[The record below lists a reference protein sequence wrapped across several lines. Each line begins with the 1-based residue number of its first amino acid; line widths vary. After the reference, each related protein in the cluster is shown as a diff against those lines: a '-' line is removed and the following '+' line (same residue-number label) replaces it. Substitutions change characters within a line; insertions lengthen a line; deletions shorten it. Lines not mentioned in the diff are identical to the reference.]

1 MTNIDQKSD
10 VSQLQKM
17 ELELLLEAIYRHYG
31 YDFRNYAAPF
41 LQRRILNRMAVEK
54 LKTVSGLQEKV
65 LHEPLVMERL
75 LKDFSINVTEMF
87 RDPSFFESLREKV
100 IPLVRDYPA
109 IRIWHV
115 GCGSG
120 EEVYSMAILLHEAG
134 ILEKT
139 RIYATDINQVNLEK
153 AKQGSFP
160 LEKMKLY
167 TTNYIQSGGEKAFSE
182 YYSVKND
189 GACFSPFLKK
199 NMVFFQH
206 NLVTDQSFN
215 EFHIIICRNVM
226 IYFNKK
232 LQNHVHQLLYE
243 SLFNSGFLG
252 LGNREEIRF
261 TNYAEHYEVLHSA
274 EKLYRKNN

>member
-1 MTNIDQKSD
+1 MKGDQKQD
-10 VSQLQKM
+10 VTQLQKIEM
-17 ELELLLEAIYRHYG
+17 ELLLEAIYRHYG
-31 YDFRNYAAPF
+31 YDFRNYSAPF
-41 LQRRILNRMAVEK
+41 LQRRILNRMAAEK
-54 LKTVSGLQEKV
+54 QRTVSGLQEKV
-65 LHEPLVMERL
+65 LHDSLVMKRL
-75 LKDFSINVTEMF
+75 FKDFSINVTEMF
-87 RDPSFFESLREKV
+87 RDPSFFQTLRQRV
-100 IPLVRDYPA
+100 LPLVRDYPA
-109 IRIWHV
+109 IRIWHI

-139 RIYATDINQVNLEK
+139 KIYATDINQGNLEK

-167 TTNYIQSGGEKAFSE
+167 TTNYIQSGGKKAFSE
-182 YYSVKND
+182 YYSVKNE
-189 GACFSPFLKK
+189 GVRFSSFLKK

-243 SLFNSGFLG
+243 SLFYSGFLG
-252 LGNREEIRF
+252 LGTREEIRF

-274 EKLYRKNN
+274 DKLYRKIK